1 MDIKD
6 HDRDHNLTYVVSPD
20 KLHVKMKFWVS
31 VMMWFSSDYVFLY
44 LINKTFALKVC
55 LHFNLV
61 FRCTSAEE
69 SRASS
74 RHWLTHFITITFTIM
89 AQRFSWVQQC
99 TATLGVTWRSHL
111 RSIFTHRN
119 LLGSLTFFFPFE
131 HNLFSTQAYFLAFFF
146 KEKNNIHHS
155 KKSPTAFTNL
165 SRDKTRNKVGL
176 WEPVKLKHGEK
187 FQEPSASP
195 HPLFGWHE
203 SHRHSTHSHSLEPIN
218 LYFSCLKAPEHS
230 VFLPKV
236 LSTKLWAR
244 VCWIRTQ
251 AVSCYLFACYLLLG
265 FLHSHCSAFFLCACQ
280 SGTRKAVVTKT
291 VTHFC
296 SAAEVRKP
304 PA

>member
-74 RHWLTHFITITFTIM
+74 LPWLTHFITITFTIM

-119 LLGSLTFFFPFE
+119 LLGSLTFFFSIWTQSVFYPDVFFSLFFLKKKITFIIRKSLQLLLLIYHE
-131 HNLFSTQAYFLAFFF
+131 TRPETKWVFGNLSNSNILARSFRSQVLHRILFSA
-146 KEKNNIHHS
+146 
-155 KKSPTAFTNL
+155 
-165 SRDKTRNKVGL
+165 DM
-176 WEPVKLKHGEK
+176 
-187 FQEPSASP
+187 
-195 HPLFGWHE
+195 
-203 SHRHSTHSHSLEPIN
+203 
-218 LYFSCLKAPEHS
+218 
-230 VFLPKV
+230 
-236 LSTKLWAR
+236 R
-244 VCWIRTQ
+244 V
-251 AVSCYLFACYLLLG
+251 
-265 FLHSHCSAFFLCACQ
+265 
-280 SGTRKAVVTKT
+280 T
-291 VTHFC
+291 VTLHALTLW
-296 SAAEVRKP
+296 SQ
-304 PA
+304 

>member
-1 MDIKD
+1 
-6 HDRDHNLTYVVSPD
+6 
-20 KLHVKMKFWVS
+20 
-31 VMMWFSSDYVFLY
+31 MMWFSCDYVFLY
-44 LINKTFALKVC
+44 LINKTFALKVS

-74 RHWLTHFITITFTIM
+74 LHWLTHFITITFTIM

-119 LLGSLTFFFPFE
+119 LLGSLTFFFPV
-131 HNLFSTQAYFLAFFF
+131 STQSVFYPDIFFSHFF

-176 WEPVKLKHGEK
+176 WEPVKLKHTGEK

-203 SHRHSTHSHSLEPIN
+203 SHRHSACSHSLEPIN
-218 LYFSCLKAPEHS
+218 LYF
-230 VFLPKV
+230 
-236 LSTKLWAR
+236 
-244 VCWIRTQ
+244 
-251 AVSCYLFACYLLLG
+251 
-265 FLHSHCSAFFLCACQ
+265 
-280 SGTRKAVVTKT
+280 
-291 VTHFC
+291 
-296 SAAEVRKP
+296 